1 MEKSLSA
8 ESRPT
13 ATFGSIVLN
22 IPHNSL
28 LLPNNVRCADTTQ
41 LLADINRRA
50 DRAADVIFRAADP
63 VPADGKTALAAL
75 SRRFLNG
82 KNS

>member
-22 IPHNSL
+22 IPHISL
-28 LLPNNVRCADTTQ
+28 LLPNNVRCTDTTQ
-41 LLADINRRA
+41 LLADLNRRA
-50 DRAADVIFRAADP
+50 DRAADVISAPPIR
-63 VPADGKTALAAL
+63 
-75 SRRFLNG
+75 SRRR
-82 KNS
+82 KNRARDAFPPFPER

>member
-22 IPHNSL
+22 IPHISL

-41 LLADINRRA
+41 LLADINRRPT
-50 DRAADVIFRAADP
+50 AAPTSFPRRRF

-75 SRRFLNG
+75 SRRFLNS